1 MSHSKCSKKSLKP
14 LKDELKDYRKQGVR
28 LFLNGNPSTPKCIA
42 KACMIAEDGGY
53 MRDYTAIQ
61 KVSHK
66 VLAGQHYPSNISDS
80 DMYLPYQVEDISDL
94 LTSMRVLP

>member
-28 LFLNGNPSTPKCIA
+28 LFLNGNPSTSKCIA

-53 MRDYTAIQ
+53 MRDYTADEEGRIA
-61 KVSHK
+61 KVNFEH
-66 VLAGQHYPSNISDS
+66 IRE
-80 DMYLPYQVEDISDL
+80 LPKN
-94 LTSMRVLP
+94 RR

>member
-1 MSHSKCSKKSLKP
+1 MKP

-53 MRDYTAIQ
+53 MRDYTDYTADEEGRIA
-61 KVSHK
+61 KVNFEH
-66 VLAGQHYPSNISDS
+66 IRE
-80 DMYLPYQVEDISDL
+80 LPKN
-94 LTSMRVLP
+94 RR

>member
-1 MSHSKCSKKSLKP
+1 MSHDKKHNNSVKP

-53 MRDYTAIQ
+53 MRDYTADEEGRIA
-61 KVSHK
+61 KVNFEH
-66 VLAGQHYPSNISDS
+66 IRE
-80 DMYLPYQVEDISDL
+80 LPKN
-94 LTSMRVLP
+94 RR

>member
-42 KACMIAEDGGY
+42 KACMIAEDGCY
-53 MRDYTAIQ
+53 MRDYTEDENGRIARVDKIQ
-61 KVSHK
+61 SIKSW
-66 VLAGQHYPSNISDS
+66 SC
-80 DMYLPYQVEDISDL
+80 
-94 LTSMRVLP
+94 

>member
-1 MSHSKCSKKSLKP
+1 MKP

-53 MRDYTAIQ
+53 MRDYTA
-61 KVSHK
+61 KVNFEH
-66 VLAGQHYPSNISDS
+66 IRE
-80 DMYLPYQVEDISDL
+80 LPKN
-94 LTSMRVLP
+94 RR

>member
-53 MRDYTAIQ
+53 MRDYTA
-61 KVSHK
+61 
-66 VLAGQHYPSNISDS
+66 D
-80 DMYLPYQVEDISDL
+80 EDRKS
-94 LTSMRVLP
+94 VV